1 MTLRALIIA
10 ASFVLFSQKSF
21 ALSLNEALIMA
32 YQKHPDIL
40 AERLQVK
47 ATSEEA
53 PQAFAGWLPSSSA
66 SIERGKQESQRANS
80 PDSSNL
86 IDQKSIDLTQPI
98 YRGGRTTAGMKKASS
113 NINQAYSDLI
123 AKEQSILLEAVNAYM
138 GVVRSQEHLQLAKHN
153 QKLFSQELDLA
164 KERFSL
170 GEISKVDLAQAK
182 ITLTEATTSRIE
194 AEKEVQRTY
203 ASFEKSIGE
212 HPTSVSLPKNRV
224 MLQANVQDLISIA
237 LKEHPTIQ
245 AKEHEIEAAQHD
257 ITIERSY
264 ILPSVDLVAGH
275 DEVNA
280 TSFAG
285 QSSDTETD
293 SIRVKVSIPLF
304 NTQQRGAEHSRIRGA
319 KRYHE
324 KLRHEL
330 EGTKNK
336 VEEDVITAYQTFTQT
351 LDSANS
357 LKTMVEASETVL
369 EGISAEEKAG
379 AKTLLDVL
387 EAKQK
392 LFEAK
397 NNLVDNQVD
406 EIINSYALLAAI
418 GRLTVEK
425 LEIDTEL
432 YKPQQY
438 HNTVQRKLL
447 GF

>member
-1 MTLRALIIA
+1 
-10 ASFVLFSQKSF
+10 
-21 ALSLNEALIMA
+21 
-32 YQKHPDIL
+32 
-40 AERLQVK
+40 
-47 ATSEEA
+47 
-53 PQAFAGWLPSSSA
+53 
-66 SIERGKQESQRANS
+66 
-80 PDSSNL
+80 
-86 IDQKSIDLTQPI
+86 
-98 YRGGRTTAGMKKASS
+98 MKKASS